1 MNLLSKWLLQKA
13 LSASLK
19 NLSKEAPHYH
29 EVAEQI
35 EKTRIA
41 LLYIS
46 GVDPEKIRERETML
60 LDEQI
65 KAQKLVLR
73 LLQQEINAAKTIQ
86 QQINEAKEK
95 ANTDPLNSIEL

>member
-1 MNLLSKWLLQKA
+1 MNIISKWLLQKS

-19 NLSKEAPHYH
+19 SLSKKAPRFN

-65 KAQKLVLR
+65 KAQKLVLKM
-73 LLQQEINAAKTIQ
+73 LQQEINAAKIIQ

-95 ANTDPLNSIEL
+95 ANTDPIL